1 MKRLVCLVVLFLPL
15 GAFGQSEF
23 FDARNFD
30 YRSVLPPCPTSPDQ
44 NAQELAQIKAWQAVA
59 TPEDQ
64 KRAQSELHLNLGW
77 FNDVLGFDVR
87 QLPKT
92 KALLDE
98 VSREVAIVD
107 TRAKDDYH
115 RARPPTAGDASGPGY
130 PSHHATISTAWALV
144 LGEILPDQR
153 NALVARALQIGEDRL
168 VLGMHYPSDVMAG
181 RILGAAVV
189 KKMKESADFQAKV
202 KAAAEEIAAEK
213 TTADNRG

>member
-1 MKRLVCLVVLFLPL
+1 MKRLVFLVLLFLPL
-15 GAFGQSEF
+15 DAFGQAEF
-23 FDARNFD
+23 FDAKNFD
-30 YRSVLPPCPTSPDQ
+30 YRSILPPCPASADQ
-44 NAQELAQIKAWQAVA
+44 NAQELAEIKAWQAQA

-77 FNDVLGFDVR
+77 FNDVLGFDAR

-115 RARPPTAGDASGPGY
+115 RARPPTAGAAAGPGY

-144 LGEILPDQR
+144 LGEVLPDQR
-153 NALVARALQIGEDRL
+153 NALAARALQIGEDRL

-189 KKMKESADFQAKV
+189 KKMKESPDFQAQV
-202 KAAAEEIAAEK
+202 KAAAEEIKNRPA
-213 TTADNRG
+213 TAN